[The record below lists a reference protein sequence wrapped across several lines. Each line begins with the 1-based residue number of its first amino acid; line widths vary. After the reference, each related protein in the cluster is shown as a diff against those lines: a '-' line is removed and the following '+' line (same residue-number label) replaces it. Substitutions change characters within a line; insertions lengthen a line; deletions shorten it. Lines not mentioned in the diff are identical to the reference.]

1 IILKIIRNIKNGK
14 EKFLKIKNDEKKY
27 QKTMSYGIKS
37 ILFSLLAILSCV
49 IGILATQFVMDNFDV
64 SFLSIFLIIPW
75 VLAMTLAY
83 LGPVLFL
90 TLSMIN
96 SIRQIKLK
104 RRILGIISLILAIA
118 SIIGIAIFYYLIYFR

>member
-1 IILKIIRNIKNGK
+1 MLKIIRNIKNGK
-14 EKFLKIKNDEKKY
+14 EKFLKIKNDKRKY
-27 QKTMSYGIKS
+27 QKTISYGIKS

-49 IGILATQFVMDNFDV
+49 IGILATQFVMDNFDA
-64 SFLSIFLIIPW
+64 SFLSILLIIPW

-83 LGPVLFL
+83 FGPVLFL

>member
-1 IILKIIRNIKNGK
+1 MLKIIRNIKNGK
-14 EKFLKIKNDEKKY
+14 EKFLKIKNDERKY
-27 QKTMSYGIKS
+27 QKTISYGIKS
-37 ILFSLLAILSCV
+37 ILFSLLAISSCV
-49 IGILATQFVMDNFDV
+49 IGILATQFVMDNFDA
-64 SFLSIFLIIPW
+64 SFLSILLIIPW

-83 LGPVLFL
+83 FGPVLFL
-90 TLSMIN
+90 TLSMIS

>member
-1 IILKIIRNIKNGK
+1 MLKIIRNIKNGK
-14 EKFLKIKNDEKKY
+14 EKFLKIKNDERKC
-27 QKTMSYGIKS
+27 QKTISYGIKS

-49 IGILATQFVMDNFDV
+49 IGILATQFVMDNFDA

-83 LGPVLFL
+83 FGPVLFL
-90 TLSMIN
+90 TLSMIS

>member
-1 IILKIIRNIKNGK
+1 MLKIIRNIKNGK
-14 EKFLKIKNDEKKY
+14 EKFLKIKNDERKY
-27 QKTMSYGIKS
+27 QKTISYGIKS
-37 ILFSLLAILSCV
+37 ILFSLLAISSCI
-49 IGILATQFVMDNFDV
+49 IGILATQFVMDNFDA

-83 LGPVLFL
+83 FGPVLFL
-90 TLSMIN
+90 TLSMIS

>member
-1 IILKIIRNIKNGK
+1 MLKIIRNIKNGK
-14 EKFLKIKNDEKKY
+14 EKFLKIKNDERKY
-27 QKTMSYGIKS
+27 QKTISYGIKS

-49 IGILATQFVMDNFDV
+49 IGILATQFVMDNFDA

-83 LGPVLFL
+83 FGPVLFL

>member
-1 IILKIIRNIKNGK
+1 MLKIIRNIKNGK

-49 IGILATQFVMDNFDV
+49 IGILATQFVMDNFDA
-64 SFLSIFLIIPW
+64 SFLFIFLIIPW

-83 LGPVLFL
+83 FGPVLFL

>member
-1 IILKIIRNIKNGK
+1 MLKIIRNIKNGK

-49 IGILATQFVMDNFDV
+49 IGILATQFVMDNFDA

-83 LGPVLFL
+83 FGPVLFL

>member
-1 IILKIIRNIKNGK
+1 MLKIIRNIKNGK
-14 EKFLKIKNDEKKY
+14 EKFLKIKNDERKY
-27 QKTMSYGIKS
+27 QKTISYGIKS
-37 ILFSLLAILSCV
+37 ILFSLLAISSCV
-49 IGILATQFVMDNFDV
+49 IGILATQFVMDNFDA

-83 LGPVLFL
+83 FGPVLFL
-90 TLSMIN
+90 TLSMIS

>member
-1 IILKIIRNIKNGK
+1 MLKIIRNIKNGK

-49 IGILATQFVMDNFDV
+49 IGILATQFVMDNFDA
-64 SFLSIFLIIPW
+64 SFLSILLIIPW

-83 LGPVLFL
+83 FGPVLFL